1 LCCETGF
8 ENGGKTV
15 ILKHVFAPDYVEEK
29 SKADKPKEYKSKD
42 HCGHLS
48 TVAFAVS
55 SFGCKHG
62 HISRIVISVTM

>member
-1 LCCETGF
+1 LPLELCCETGF

-15 ILKHVFAPDYVEEK
+15 VLKHVFAPDYVEEK

-55 SFGCKHG
+55 SF
-62 HISRIVISVTM
+62 